1 MCLQMTSETA
11 LPIGY
16 PVSPVD
22 PSKIHPSDVFDMTCD
37 WDRCSVI
44 EDAASLEDALNT
56 CKSYIRQEVP
66 SYTEDDV
73 QAVAQVVLDGLL
85 DDMVDRH
92 GIPFCR
98 SGIKKD
104 LKKRGIPVTK
114 ADELRHSFIDH
125 FAPDLEE
132 LLRQYS
138 IPEIARKISY
148 EQELDSPYYGNYCGY
163 PPQLV
168 SRILRELIREGK
180 LQA

>member
-22 PSKIHPSDVFDMTCD
+22 PSKIHPSDVFVMTVD

-44 EDAASLEDALNT
+44 EQASSLEDALNT
-56 CKSYIRQEVP
+56 CKSFIRQEVP
-66 SYTEDDV
+66 SYTEDDMQV
-73 QAVAQVVLDGLL
+73 VAKVVLDVLL
-85 DDMVDRH
+85 NDMADRH
-92 GIPFCR
+92 GIPFCCE
-98 SGIKKD
+98 GIKKD
-104 LKKRGIPVTK
+104 LKKLGIPVTM
-114 ADELRHSFIDH
+114 ADELRHSFVDH
-125 FAPDLEE
+125 FALDLEE

-138 IPEIARKISY
+138 IPEIARKIAY